1 MKTSNKP
8 SSSLLV
14 LPVGGG
20 MLVLTAAFF
29 YVYDGKGHT
38 GSATTS
44 LLGGQSAAPFDSA
57 QRGLPIIGDR
67 GLGVRGTPPAPA
79 VTPSNKPAPD
89 PKVNAG
95 SAAIVKA
102 VLVNPA
108 AGQDA
113 GQETAEIRRAV
124 PVTLRPAAPSSIY
137 EPFKTSLSETLRM
150 EVPQALPLPMVYQ
163 AVLMNDKEW
172 LAQLLK
178 SGFGANEET
187 PLGDTALCAAVKS
200 GDGELVEMLLLHGAD
215 PNKSGRDGQPPV
227 ALASLRRSP
236 DVLPVLLRA
245 GADPNA
251 TFVKPVPDSLI
262 ASVPF
267 TELKYSLRKEKGV
280 TPLMAAAARGD
291 VEATQVLLQH
301 GARANKPTT
310 TNYRYPINF
319 AADQRFIFI
328 MRILLG
334 RPADSE
340 PKTLVTVDLSQQRA
354 VLRRYGQIIDTTKV
368 STGRDG
374 YETPSGRYVIT
385 DKHKQWTSNV
395 YHVQMPWFMRLNC
408 SAIGLHAGYVTG
420 NPASHGCIRLP
431 PDTARKWFGLME
443 VGDEVQIVP

>member
-1 MKTSNKP
+1 
-8 SSSLLV
+8 
-14 LPVGGG
+14 
-20 MLVLTAAFF
+20 
-29 YVYDGKGHT
+29 
-38 GSATTS
+38 
-44 LLGGQSAAPFDSA
+44 
-57 QRGLPIIGDR
+57 
-67 GLGVRGTPPAPA
+67 
-79 VTPSNKPAPD
+79 
-89 PKVNAG
+89 
-95 SAAIVKA
+95 
-102 VLVNPA
+102 
-108 AGQDA
+108 
-113 GQETAEIRRAV
+113 
-124 PVTLRPAAPSSIY
+124 
-137 EPFKTSLSETLRM
+137 M